1 MGNKIAVVVDST
13 TTLPDGLLQDVESRI
28 APAII
33 IWEGEELLDG
43 IDIQPDEFFAR
54 LETAKEMPTTSQ
66 ATPVMF
72 KNVFEELHQKGLE
85 ILAVTI
91 SSKLSGTYA
100 SAIQAKEML
109 ADATIEIVD
118 SLTGTMTVG
127 LSLKRVKDA
136 IKQGANLQK
145 CRQVLEHALE
155 NTGVMFTVET
165 LEFLHRGGRI
175 GGAQKFLGS
184 ALQLKP
190 ILEVVDGAFEGL
202 EKIRT
207 RRKALDRL
215 ADLVVE
221 RIGDRRPVE
230 IAALHANAEEVA
242 HELIQK
248 MHDRIEVA
256 ASYVTGVSPAVGV
269 HLGPGTVGIAFLAG
283 E

>member
-13 TTLPDGLLQDVESRI
+13 TTMPDGLLQDVELRS

-43 IDIQPDEFFAR
+43 VDIQPDEFYAR
-54 LETAKEMPTTSQ
+54 LETAKEMPSTSQ

-72 KNVFEELHQKGLE
+72 QKVFEDLHQKGFE

-100 SAIQAKEML
+100 SAMQAKEAL
-109 ADATIEIVD
+109 ADAAIEVVD

-127 LSLKRVKDA
+127 LSLKRVLNE
-136 IKQGANLQK
+136 IKQGASLQK

-155 NTGVMFTVET
+155 NTGVLLTVET

-190 ILEVVDGAFEGL
+190 ILEVADGAFEGL

-207 RRKALDRL
+207 RKKALDRL

-242 HELIQK
+242 HQLIQK
-248 MHDRIEVA
+248 LHDRIEVA

>member
-1 MGNKIAVVVDST
+1 M
-13 TTLPDGLLQDVESRI
+13 
-28 APAII
+28 
-33 IWEGEELLDG
+33 
-43 IDIQPDEFFAR
+43 
-54 LETAKEMPTTSQ
+54 
-66 ATPVMF
+66 
-72 KNVFEELHQKGLE
+72 
-85 ILAVTI
+85 
-91 SSKLSGTYA
+91 
-100 SAIQAKEML
+100 
-109 ADATIEIVD
+109 
-118 SLTGTMTVG
+118 
-127 LSLKRVKDA
+127 
-136 IKQGANLQK
+136 
-145 CRQVLEHALE
+145 EHSLE

-207 RRKALDRL
+207 RKKALDRL

-230 IAALHANAEEVA
+230 IAALHANAEDVA
-242 HELIQK
+242 HQLIQK

-269 HLGPGTVGIAFLAG
+269 HLGPGTVGVAFLAG